1 MHGSLGGPIAQKKM
15 NIMDTDITLVV
26 DFIVSGKLLLVLAFI
41 TSGNTDDLSLV
52 SSGNFEVF
60 LLPGIGSA
68 AFGSSIRG
76 IFGWGGV
83 ASGN

>member
-1 MHGSLGGPIAQKKM
+1 
-15 NIMDTDITLVV
+15 MDTDITLVV

-60 LLPGIGSA
+60 LLPGTGSP
-68 AFGSSIRG
+68 AFGSSI
-76 IFGWGGV
+76 
-83 ASGN
+83 

>member
-1 MHGSLGGPIAQKKM
+1 MGSLVDLLLKRM
-15 NIMDTDITLVV
+15 NVTLVV
-26 DFIVSGKLLLVLAFI
+26 DFIVSGKLLLVLAFV
-41 TSGNTDDLSLV
+41 TSGNADDLSLV

-76 IFGWGGV
+76 IFGWGVLLQVINAG
-83 ASGN
+83 